1 MAAPMNFTILNTSE
15 KAVRLTGT
23 GLKSSDLLGCWHL
36 QTVWSKG
43 DEKANPFSSWMLR
56 SLNARLE
63 IEAELEDKSRDL
75 RLTNAVN
82 LGPLELKFQ
91 GPGLLTGKRPLLS
104 FHFDSLTL
112 RMGGIALLKK
122 ELPTPSQKRTPFFA
136 LIERNSDGWMAAR
149 GRGGGLALWKLK
161 D

>member
-1 MAAPMNFTILNTSE
+1 MNFSVLNAME

-23 GLKSSDLLGCWHL
+23 GLKSSDLLGSWHL

-43 DEKANPFSSWMLR
+43 KQKANPFSSWILK
-56 SLNARLE
+56 SLKARLE
-63 IEAELEDKSRDL
+63 IEAELGDNNSDL
-75 RLTNAVN
+75 HLSNAVN
-82 LGPLELKFQ
+82 FGPLELKFQ
-91 GPGLLTGKRPLLS
+91 GPGLLKGKRPLLT
-104 FHFDSLTL
+104 FHFDSLSL

-136 LIERNSDGWMAAR
+136 LIERNPDGWMAAR